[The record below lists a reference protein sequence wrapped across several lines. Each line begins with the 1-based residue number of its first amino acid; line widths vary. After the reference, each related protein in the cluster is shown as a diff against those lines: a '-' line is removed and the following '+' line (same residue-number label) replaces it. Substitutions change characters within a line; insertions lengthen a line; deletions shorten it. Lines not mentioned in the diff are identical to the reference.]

1 MTSNSS
7 IAFGKEGS
15 RRTADR
21 GATLLAEY
29 LKAQRGVP
37 SFASRASAARH
48 FLHWLRLRRVPLE
61 QVDAAVVERFA
72 CHRCQCLGYGGQVY
86 SQQEAHRPGYITNVR
101 RFVGFLEDHGGI
113 PVPEDLAP
121 VAARRPAYELHLIA
135 LGYSSGTRSMLASAA
150 EHFVHWLHLSRIA
163 AQDVDDRHVERFAR
177 HDCRCF
183 LCRKHGTLTDSGV
196 IRRRRGGA
204 SFLQYL
210 RDCCLV
216 PPRSA
221 LEEDPRLADFQT
233 WLTHQC
239 GVTRQTTVRYLAE
252 VARWLSSLG
261 KDPRTYDSITIR
273 NIVLNQPANRS
284 HRSVQLTAIVLRSY
298 LRHLVAGDACRPELV
313 HAVPYARRPR
323 YAGLPR
329 FLSPATIEQIIA
341 SCDTCTPAGLRDRA
355 IILLLARLGLRAGD
369 ICQLGLADIDWP
381 TARLRVDGKG
391 RRATQL
397 PLPQDAG
404 DALLAYIE
412 QVRPTVREDRVFL
425 RLQAPFRPLKPSA
438 IACLVARTRT
448 RAGVE
453 DGPSGSHVFRHSL
466 ATSMV
471 RSGSSLEAVGAI
483 LRHQSPETTAIY
495 AKVDVTMLARVAQ
508 PWPGDA
514 SC

>member
-1 MTSNSS
+1 
-7 IAFGKEGS
+7 
-15 RRTADR
+15 
-21 GATLLAEY
+21 
-29 LKAQRGVP
+29 
-37 SFASRASAARH
+37 
-48 FLHWLRLRRVPLE
+48 
-61 QVDAAVVERFA
+61 
-72 CHRCQCLGYGGQVY
+72 
-86 SQQEAHRPGYITNVR
+86 
-101 RFVGFLEDHGGI
+101 
-113 PVPEDLAP
+113 
-121 VAARRPAYELHLIA
+121 
-135 LGYSSGTRSMLASAA
+135 MLASAA

-163 AQDVDDRHVERFAR
+163 AQDMDDRHVERFAR

-210 RDCCLV
+210 RDCGLV

-221 LEEDPRLADFQT
+221 LEEDPRLADFQA
-233 WLTHQC
+233 WLTHRC

-252 VARWLSSLG
+252 VARWLSSLD
-261 KDPRTYDSITIR
+261 KDPRTYDAITIR

-391 RRATQL
+391 RRATQQ

-412 QVRPTVREDRVFL
+412 QVRPTVREDCVFL

-438 IACLVARTRT
+438 IACLVARART

-471 RSGSSLEAVGAI
+471 RAGSSLEAVGAI